1 MEHRIAGW
9 KRRHKAASFRAVA
22 LVALWLPL
30 GPAPARADEPGAPRA
45 GRYATGTVE
54 GRRLAFEVIS
64 GHLVAAR

>member
-1 MEHRIAGW
+1 MEHGIAGR
-9 KRRHKAASFRAVA
+9 KCRHKASSPGAAASVA
-22 LVALWLPL
+22 LLLPL
-30 GPAPARADEPGAPRA
+30 DAGAFDEA